1 MLEIKCEDY
10 WNYILKTSRLAS
22 LLETPPVLELVR
34 FSKRSDLLPGNK
46 SKNEFNARHAVFV
59 FTFCE
64 KLLRWESSGSQDTRV
79 YSMYVYICIM
89 YFTGCLRWMHWIF
102 RLQDFKDFGE
112 IWNHTDCRKPH
123 LSSKILSIYL
133 NHPPGILSYEIRK
146 KCNLGEY
153 EGEKIRWFLK

>member
-1 MLEIKCEDY
+1 MKKSLGSTHFFCIDFWLQNQDFSQTQCIIFQYLLVKSNNNSDLFKIFYYLPLLEIKCEDY

-89 YFTGCLRWMHWIF
+89 YFTGCLRWMHRIF
-102 RLQDFKDFGE
+102 RLQD
-112 IWNHTDCRKPH
+112 
-123 LSSKILSIYL
+123 
-133 NHPPGILSYEIRK
+133 
-146 KCNLGEY
+146 
-153 EGEKIRWFLK
+153 LKGFW